1 MTSKPA
7 TVAAY
12 LAEVPEGRR
21 AAIEKLHKLCRSTL
35 KGYEECIEYGL
46 PCYKRNG
53 MAEVAFGSRSQYIA
67 LYVMKKDVVNEFRAE
82 LPAATGK
89 GCIRFA
95 KPEKMDFATIERLLR
110 KTAASTEAA
119 C

>member
-1 MTSKPA
+1 MTDKPA

-12 LAEVPEGRR
+12 LADVPKERR
-21 AAIEKLHKLCRSTL
+21 AVIERLRKLCRKTL
-35 KGYEECIEYGL
+35 EGYEECIEYGM

-53 MAEVAFGSRSQYIA
+53 TPEVAFGSRSQYIA

-82 LPAATGK
+82 LPTATGK

-110 KTAASTEAA
+110 RTAESTEAA